1 MCLGHSN
8 GSELVKETLQ
18 NRDIP
23 CETAGRLVT
32 DIPVKPVGCI
42 DKCKM
47 ESILCR
53 LNMENPYI
61 MRKKKKV
68 EKIFFKK
75 SFWCISFMSEEDVLM
90 NFLIESKN

>member
-1 MCLGHSN
+1 MCLGRSN

-18 NRDIP
+18 DRDIP
-23 CETAGRLVT
+23 CETAGR
-32 DIPVKPVGCI
+32 IPVKPGECI

-61 MRKKKKV
+61 RRKKV
-68 EKIFFKK
+68 EKIFLK
-75 SFWCISFMSEEDVLM
+75 VLLVH
-90 NFLIESKN
+90 FVYV

>member
-8 GSELVKETLQ
+8 GSELMKETLQ

-23 CETAGRLVT
+23 CETAGRLVAN
-32 DIPVKPVGCI
+32 IPVKPVGCI

-53 LNMENPYI
+53 LNTENPYI
-61 MRKKKKV
+61 IRKKV
-68 EKIFFKK
+68 EKIFFK
-75 SFWCISFMSEEDVLM
+75 VLFGTFRLCLKRM
-90 NFLIESKN
+90 Y

>member
-1 MCLGHSN
+1 MYLGHSN

-23 CETAGRLVT
+23 CETAGRVVAN
-32 DIPVKPVGCI
+32 IPVKPVGCI

-61 MRKKKKV
+61 MRKKKV
-68 EKIFFKK
+68 EKIFFKS
-75 SFWCISFMSEEDVLM
+75 SFGAFRLCLKRMY
-90 NFLIESKN
+90 